1 MAHLELSAHD
11 RNRLAS
17 AVIATLE
24 NLKFAAA
31 DPQGLADRGVSVD
44 DIDSTS
50 AAFSDLL
57 DRLQAIQ
64 FNTKACVVCGT
75 EFEATNPRKQ
85 TCSDACRQALSR
97 SKRAKPIFSVGD
109 LVQSR
114 KGKSHSFTVTK
125 IRWNGGYY
133 FVTGADGTG
142 CRESDLKRAKTSHT
156 TTVTRQEPVTPSQP
170 ERDS

>member
-1 MAHLELSAHD
+1 MAHLELSKKEAQLLVEALQMVEICWMDSGRDHD
-11 RNRLAS
+11 PLLAIRERADS
-17 AVIATLE
+17 
-24 NLKFAAA
+24 LKF
-31 DPQGLADRGVSVD
+31 
-44 DIDSTS
+44 
-50 AAFSDLL
+50 
-57 DRLQAIQ
+57 
-64 FNTKACVVCGT
+64 NTRACIVCGT
-75 EFEATNPRKQ
+75 KFEATNPRKQ

-109 LVQSR
+109 LVQPR

-156 TTVTRQEPVTPSQP
+156 TTVTRQETVAPSQP
-170 ERDS
+170 DRDS